1 MNCSICGGNM
11 ENGGVV
17 TMRSETLMW
26 FSDGSAEKYNK
37 FPQSL
42 LPKSDASVDGIS
54 YKVSSLNGYK
64 ACRCENCG
72 AILIIPPE
80 DETE

>member
-1 MNCSICGGNM
+1 M
-11 ENGGVV
+11 EKGGVV
-17 TMRSETLMW
+17 TMHSDILMW
-26 FSDGSAEKYNK
+26 FSDESAEKYNK

-42 LPKSDASVDGIS
+42 LPKPDTMVDGIS

-64 ACRCENCG
+64 AYRCEDCG

-80 DETE
+80 DKNKEL